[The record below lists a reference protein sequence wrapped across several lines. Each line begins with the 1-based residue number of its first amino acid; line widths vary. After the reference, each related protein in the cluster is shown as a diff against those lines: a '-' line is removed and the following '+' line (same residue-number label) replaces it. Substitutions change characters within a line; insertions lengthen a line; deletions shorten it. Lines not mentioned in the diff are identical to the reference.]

1 MDIACLMLGR
11 LCAPCSRLSL
21 RLKKGIFM
29 ALFASRSLASALALA
44 LAAACG
50 AEPPAVTLDDSVAA
64 LVEQEIPAPGFAD
77 FLVVDGDAVWVTNR
91 GRLEKW
97 SQAGKLAEVAMPRPC
112 GTMAI
117 AAGAVWGAECTG
129 KQVYRIALEAGALET
144 MIATGLAD
152 PSGETNVVAGAG
164 SVWVASD
171 PAGKIAR
178 IDPATNAVIA
188 EVTVAPATAFLAF
201 GFDALWAVSSAGQL
215 LQKIDPATN
224 AVVGTVPLGK
234 QPGFLAAGEGAV
246 WVQEQGDGTV
256 AKVNPDTLAL
266 EGRTKVGD
274 NLKYGD
280 IDTGGGAV
288 WLRTTDDQTMVVID
302 PETLAI
308 RARLGKP
315 SGSGAVR
322 YTDKGVWTSAHDNET
337 ISWWALPGKAP

>member
-1 MDIACLMLGR
+1 MARRIA
-11 LCAPCSRLSL
+11 L
-21 RLKKGIFM
+21 RTT
-29 ALFASRSLASALALA
+29 AAALAFA
-44 LAAACG
+44 VMAGCATT
-50 AEPPAVTLDDSVAA
+50 EPPAIAA
-64 LVEQEIPAPGFAD
+64 DGDTAMMTEQEIPAPGFAD

-97 SQAGKLAEVAMPRPC
+97 SVAGKLAEVAMPRPC

-129 KQVYRIALEAGALET
+129 KQVYRVALATGALET
-144 MIATGLAD
+144 MIPTGLAD
-152 PSGETNVVAGAG
+152 PRGETNVVAGAG

-171 PAGKIAR
+171 PAGKVSR

-188 EVTVAPATAFLAF
+188 QVAVAPGTAFLAF
-201 GFDALWAVSSAGQL
+201 GFDALWAVSSEGRV

-224 AVVGTVPLGK
+224 AVVGTAPLGQ

-256 AKVNPDTLAL
+256 AKVDPASLAVL
-266 EGRTKVGD
+266 GRTKVGA

-302 PETLAI
+302 PASLAI

-315 SGSGAVR
+315 AGSGAVR
-322 YTDKGVWTSAHDNET
+322 YTPRGVWTSAHDNQT
-337 ISWWALPGKAP
+337 ISWWTAR